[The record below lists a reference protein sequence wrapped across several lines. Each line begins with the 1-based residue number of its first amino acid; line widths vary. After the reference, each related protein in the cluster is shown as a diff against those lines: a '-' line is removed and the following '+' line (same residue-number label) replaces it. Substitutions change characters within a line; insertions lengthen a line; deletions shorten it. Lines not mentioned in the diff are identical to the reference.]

1 MQSLLAVRKSLAC
14 AIFDEASL
22 FGEPTE
28 AIKLDALNIVR
39 RFPEDC
45 LLWKSRILFLGPE
58 ALTEI
63 ISDDQMICEEITIFH
78 ALNEWATANEVDSLG
93 LNHMEDRTSIAKHI
107 AAAHIRFSSIK
118 PSDLIDVVKKSGL
131 VDERVIFEVLQAQA
145 LIAEKELEAH
155 NFQFSKKRKT
165 PPGIR

>member
-1 MQSLLAVRKSLAC
+1 
-14 AIFDEASL
+14 
-22 FGEPTE
+22 
-28 AIKLDALNIVR
+28 
-39 RFPEDC
+39 
-45 LLWKSRILFLGPE
+45 
-58 ALTEI
+58 
-63 ISDDQMICEEITIFH
+63 
-78 ALNEWATANEVDSLG
+78 
-93 LNHMEDRTSIAKHI
+93 MEDRTSIAKHI